1 MKIKFLC
8 NKGFE
13 QGIYN
18 ICATLSCKEN
28 LDNKY
33 FSYMYYGGIDFPG

>member
-33 FSYMYYGGIDFPG
+33 FSYMYYSGIDFPG